1 MSEPAP
7 LVTIIEHSITLF
19 VYGPLAVFCVWR
31 IFPRLLPVAR
41 ILALAFL
48 AAQILVVY
56 THLAAPAVFAS
67 QYTVLVVL
75 NLDSE
80 QTSAAFLAG
89 AQLAL
94 IGALALLVAWR
105 SRSRRS
111 WRRVYFAGLGALFL
125 FLAIDEYV
133 TIHEHAESAFRV
145 VYLAVGVL
153 VAIAAGIAIRRSGGG
168 FGDFSL
174 LTTGFALLALGAL
187 GIDLFNHE
195 CYYATNPLLGCRIWK
210 LLEEVVEYFG
220 AWLILLA
227 MLELLPV
234 SEPAPAPLEGWI
246 RRLLYAL
253 SALAALVCLAI
264 ALRSPVVPILP
275 DLARHSLEYGLW
287 ANKRAVEFEAG
298 MNMPAY
304 RLERRESG
312 ISFAPYMSGLDWHS
326 FSGLGYSLHLVDQ
339 AARQSIASV
348 NEGQSRDSTWITFD
362 TDPERLRYLQRIELE
377 FPPDMPRNRAMWP
390 GADGLATRRGNLSAP
405 TNPQQRAASAQ
416 RHAAHP
422 GRNRHARRP
431 RRAMPPISRW
441 ASLSQRSC
449 SASRRAAR
457 SSQSWRDAGHSL
469 PLAQR
474 ESQPRCIHAIPAPAA
489 RRQRLLARA
498 RPATIWARDC
508 QPASGM
514 RGWPIA
520 KPGKHPCPPI
530 CPPGSYTAY
539 TGLYRPQDQTRLA
552 AADSGGEP
560 LPDNMAPLGSLVVE

>member
-145 VYLAVGVL
+145 VYLAVGLL
-153 VAIAAGIAIRRSGGG
+153 VAIATGIAIRRSGGG

-362 TDPERLRYLQRIELE
+362 TDPDRLRYLQRIELE
-377 FPPDMPRNRAMWP
+377 FPPDMPRNRAMWLALTVWRQDGETYQRQRILNSELPLLSDTQLILDEIVMP
-390 GADGLATRRGNLSAP
+390 GAPASDAADQPLARFPNGLVLQAAELPAQAKAGETLDIRFHWRSEKASHDVYTQFLHLLHDDSGYWHGHDQQPLGARLPTRLWHEGLADSETWKAP
-405 TNPQQRAASAQ
+405 
-416 RHAAHP
+416 
-422 GRNRHARRP
+422 
-431 RRAMPPISRW
+431 
-441 ASLSQRSC
+441 
-449 SASRRAAR
+449 
-457 SSQSWRDAGHSL
+457 L
-469 PLAQR
+469 PA
-474 ESQPRCIHAIPAPAA
+474 
-489 RRQRLLARA
+489 
-498 RPATIWARDC
+498 D
-508 QPASGM
+508 M
-514 RGWPIA
+514 
-520 KPGKHPCPPI
+520 
-530 CPPGSYTAY
+530 PPGSYTAY